1 MLCLNLSTFTP
12 FSVRSL
18 PSYMICPEVGTS
30 SRLSDLK
37 NVDLPQPEGPIMAIT
52 SPLVIVVLMSLST
65 PWSPNVF
72 IRFITSRIP
81 LESFLAS

>member
-1 MLCLNLSTFTP
+1 
-12 FSVRSL
+12 
-18 PSYMICPEVGTS
+18 MICPEVGTS

-65 PWSPNVF
+65 TWSPNVF
-72 IRFITSRIP
+72 LRFFTSRII
-81 LESFLAS
+81 LY

>member
-1 MLCLNLSTFTP
+1 
-12 FSVRSL
+12 
-18 PSYMICPEVGTS
+18 MICPEVGTS

-65 PWSPNVF
+65 TWSPNVF
-72 IRFITSRIP
+72 FKIFYFKNYISVVHCFLISFQVS
-81 LESFLAS
+81 LQVMKESQQVQDI

>member
-1 MLCLNLSTFTP
+1 
-12 FSVRSL
+12 
-18 PSYMICPEVGTS
+18 MICPEVGTS

-65 PWSPNVF
+65 TWSPNVF
-72 IRFITSRIP
+72 LRFFTSRIT
-81 LESFLAS
+81 LVRKNIARIQTVLTQKEKAL

>member
-1 MLCLNLSTFTP
+1 
-12 FSVRSL
+12 
-18 PSYMICPEVGTS
+18 MICPEVGTS

-65 PWSPNVF
+65 TWSPNVF
-72 IRFITSRIP
+72 
-81 LESFLAS
+81 